1 MIKLI
6 NAKIHKYKCI
16 ESEQEFDIDDSITVL
31 VGMNESGKTSVL
43 EALAKT
49 NYFQSDKKFKFNS
62 THDYPRKQK
71 KTMDK
76 SGIDPIAVV
85 CKYELSDDFI
95 KAINSEFG
103 GDVFTEK
110 YIVDTTKYS
119 GKGSIGGVNANLK
132 DFWNAIIEKHSITN
146 KELIEKLVKITSSDD
161 LSEVITEIEE
171 DDEKEIIE
179 SLSKYF
185 ENQYDWS
192 NPIQE
197 YIYRTLIKPSLPKFL
212 YYDEYYS
219 LPSRISIEKLQSET
233 LELDELKTAKAL
245 FELADVNIDELIKAD
260 EFEDFKAELEAT
272 EANISEEL
280 FEYWSTNKNLDIQF
294 DIDKVESTDAANN
307 TRIVEHV
314 LDIRVRNNRTRMSLP
329 LKNRSKGF
337 NWFFSFLVWFKKIQE
352 DEDTNYIILL
362 DEPGLNLHASAQA
375 DLLRFIEHLSEN
387 YQIIYST
394 HSPFM
399 VDPACLNRVR
409 TIVDTEKGS
418 VISDSIQEKDP
429 NTLFPLQAALGYDI
443 AQNLFISGKNLLVE
457 GVSDLIYLEI
467 MSGIM
472 QEAGLVPLDDSIT
485 IVPVGGLEK
494 VSSFVSLLRGSKL
507 KIACLLDSSIDP
519 SSKSKLD
526 HLIAHKIIQKKNI
539 RFFDEFVDN
548 YESADI
554 EDLFD
559 KKEYLNLFNKAFTE
573 YDDIKLTD
581 LNKDINQIIIQINT
595 KLGVQRFNHYR
606 PANELAKTGATSET
620 FNKNTLER
628 FSNLFQVINKL
639 L

>member
-1 MIKLI
+1 MII
-6 NAKIHKYKCI
+6 
-16 ESEQEFDIDDSITVL
+16 
-31 VGMNESGKTSVL
+31 L
-43 EALAKT
+43 E
-49 NYFQSDKKFKFNS
+49 
-62 THDYPRKQK
+62 K

-76 SGIDPIAVV
+76 SGKTPIAIS
-85 CKYELSDDFI
+85 CLYELSDEFI
-95 KAINSEFG
+95 EVVNSELG
-103 GDVFTEK
+103 NEAFTENK
-110 YIVDTTKYS
+110 IEVITKYS
-119 GKGSIGGVNANLK
+119 GKNILGVNINMK
-132 DFWNAIIEKHSITN
+132 SFWDYFIESNDITN
-146 KELIEKLVKITSSDD
+146 SELKNALPKITTED
-161 LSEVITEIEE
+161 EITTLVSTLENEE
-171 DDEKEIIE
+171 DIDVINCLKP
-179 SLSKYF
+179 YF
-185 ENQYDWS
+185 ENENNWG
-192 NPIQE
+192 NPVEE
-197 YIYRTLIKPSLPKFL
+197 YVYRTLIKPSLPKFL

-219 LPSRISIEKLQSET
+219 LPSRISIEKLQNES

-245 FELADVNIDELIKAD
+245 FELADVNIGELIEAD

-352 DEDTNYIILL
+352 DESSNYIILL

-375 DLLRFIEHLSEN
+375 DLLRFIENLSEN

-399 VDPACLNRVR
+399 VEPACLHRIR

-418 VISDSIQEKDP
+418 IISDSIQEKDP

-472 QEAGLVPLDDSIT
+472 QEAGMVSLDDSIT

-494 VSSFVSLLRGSKL
+494 VSTFVSLLRGSKL

-526 HLIAHKIIQKKNI
+526 HLIAHKIIQKKSI
-539 RFFDEFVDN
+539 RFFDEFVDE

-559 KKEYLNLFNKAFTE
+559 KKEYVKIFNKAFIE
-573 YDDIKLTD
+573 RDDIKLSD
-581 LNKDINQIIIQINT
+581 LNKDIDQILIQINT
-595 KLGVQRFNHYR
+595 KLDIQRFNHYR
-606 PANELAKTGATSET
+606 PANELAKTGATP
-620 FNKNTLER
+620 KNFSKATLER
-628 FSNLFQVINKL
+628 FSNLFETINKL